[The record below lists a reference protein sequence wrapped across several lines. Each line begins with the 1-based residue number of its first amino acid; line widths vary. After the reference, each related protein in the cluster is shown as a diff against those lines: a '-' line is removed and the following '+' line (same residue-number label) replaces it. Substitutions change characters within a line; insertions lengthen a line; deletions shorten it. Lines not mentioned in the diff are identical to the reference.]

1 MSTAVLFLYV
11 KAGKAGRRGSETL
24 PEIQAVLIS
33 QLCLH
38 FRYRHFAL
46 GHVGNIH
53 VMATRLN
60 QKKAYGVITSCL
72 LEVYE

>member
-11 KAGKAGRRGSETL
+11 KAKKAGRSGSKTP
-24 PEIQAVLIS
+24 PEIQGALIS

-53 VMATRLN
+53 VMATGFN
-60 QKKAYGVITSCL
+60 QKNANGVITSFL